1 MLTKETIMTTTTT
14 TADTDIRA
22 ILAERERGMR
32 ARDAE
37 ALGALFT
44 DDLTSFSLAPPLA
57 SEGRDVEGLRAWLAT
72 FDGPIGFDITE
83 AVVEADGDIAFVRS
97 INRLSATPLGSD
109 TPFTLWFR
117 STLGLRRVD
126 GRWLIAHDH
135 SSTPFYMD
143 PSTGFRAAIDL
154 VP

>member
-1 MLTKETIMTTTTT
+1 MTTTTT
-14 TADTDIRA
+14 TEDTDIREV
-22 ILAERERGMR
+22 LAERERAMR

-44 DDLTSFSLAPPLA
+44 DDLVSFSLAPPL
-57 SEGRDVEGLRAWLAT
+57 SSQGRDVDGLREWLAT
-72 FDGPIGFDITE
+72 FDGPIEFEITD
-83 AVVEADGDIAFVRS
+83 AVIEADGDLAFVHS
-97 INRLSATPLGSD
+97 INRLSATPKGSA
-109 TPFTLWFR
+109 TAFTLWFR

-135 SSTPFYMD
+135 GSTPFYMD
-143 PSTGFRAAIDL
+143 PGSGFRAAIDL

>member
-1 MLTKETIMTTTTT
+1 MTTTTT
-14 TADTDIRA
+14 HADTA
-22 ILAERERGMR
+22 ILAVLAERERAMR

-44 DDLTSFSLAPPLA
+44 DDLVSFSLAPPL
-57 SEGRDVEGLRAWLAT
+57 STQGRDVQGLRDWLAT
-72 FDGPIGFDITE
+72 FDGPIEFDITE
-83 AVVEADGDIAFVRS
+83 PVVEADGDIAFVHS
-97 INRLSATPLGSD
+97 LNRLSATPMGRD
-109 TPFTLWFR
+109 VPFTLWFR

-135 SSTPFYMD
+135 GSTPFSMD